1 MATNYNKL
9 PSNSFTNQSKQDSK
23 RAKSTLNI
31 TDPDTKYSDEGF
43 SVSGNDA
50 KKIYKNYLDD
60 DLYKLALHGSNL
72 FTRDEIDLYN
82 NIYRFGLYN
91 PYGAVTNLREYLFFT
106 KPDLNIIQRDDLM
119 GLISSYD
126 LTEGL
131 AGSAF
136 WKELKEE
143 RPQTI
148 NLLQN
153 SYSPGWNK
161 LLQNSVISNL
171 EIPSLEGTVTESPV
185 NNYGVGFQYRGTS
198 EASDDSIDFAL
209 EFKDTKW
216 LDVYYFFRA
225 YEDYQTLK
233 HHGVV
238 SPWKGYITNR
248 ILHDQFAIYKFL
260 VDEDM
265 ETLVYWCKLY
275 GVMPMNLPRDV
286 FSTADFSN
294 GLSYTI
300 NFKAAFFEDMRKD
313 ILIDFNNL
321 AKTYNYGTTNA
332 LLISTIGSKA
342 EAAAASRAGRYQ
354 LETYN
359 SDTHTG
365 DYRPAKSA
373 YIAKYR
379 RSSAPNSPSGPG
391 KYEPKWVYK
400 LKWKGDDSI

>member
-1 MATNYNKL
+1 MATDSTKL
-9 PSNSFTNQSKQDSK
+9 PSSSFSDQKGQDGEQ
-23 RAKSTLNI
+23 AKKVLNI
-31 TDPDTKYSDEGF
+31 INNDNYVDEGF
-43 SVSGNDA
+43 NVDGNDA
-50 KKIYKNYLDD
+50 KVIYKNYMDN

-106 KPDLNIIQRDDLM
+106 KPDLNIIQRDDLL
-119 GLISSYD
+119 GLISSYK

-131 AGSAF
+131 SGSAF
-136 WKELKEE
+136 WRELKDE

-148 NLLQN
+148 DLLQN

-171 EIPSLEGTVTESPV
+171 EIPGLEGTAIESPV

-198 EASDDSIDFAL
+198 EASDDSIDFSL

-265 ETLVYWCKLY
+265 ETIIYWCKLY
-275 GVMPMNLPRDV
+275 GVMPMDLPRNV

-321 AKTYNYGTTNA
+321 ATAYNYGTLDPLSIVGSSEMNRIANA
-332 LLISTIGSKA
+332 
-342 EAAAASRAGRYQ
+342 RAGTYQ

-379 RSSAPNSPSGPG
+379 RTSSTDSPYGAG

-400 LKWKGDDSI
+400 LKWKGDAQI